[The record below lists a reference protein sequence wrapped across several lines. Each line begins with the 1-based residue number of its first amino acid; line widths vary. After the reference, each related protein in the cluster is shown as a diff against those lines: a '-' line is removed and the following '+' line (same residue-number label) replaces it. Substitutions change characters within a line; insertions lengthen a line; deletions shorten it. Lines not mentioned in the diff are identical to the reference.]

1 MAKGE
6 EFAKGEGRRAKG
18 EEIAKG
24 EGRSG
29 RRPSPDPSPL
39 TPHAPFAL
47 HHSPFTLHPPPH
59 ASPLTPH
66 TARRARPT
74 LTPRPTLPPAAKDR
88 KGASRPPSS
97 PLSAPSMR
105 NGLRTKPSVAPT
117 SRMIEISRARA
128 RPAHRIRDATTST
141 G

>member
-59 ASPLTPH
+59 TSPLTPH
-66 TARRARPT
+66 TARRCRPT
-74 LTPRPTLPPAAKDR
+74 DTAL
-88 KGASRPPSS
+88 PSS
-97 PLSAPSMR
+97 PMNAPAI
-105 NGLRTKPSVAPT
+105 TPVAA
-117 SRMIEISRARA
+117 SRASKRSEE
-128 RPAHRIRDATTST
+128 R
-141 G
+141 